1 MFAKIE
7 NNQIV
12 SVQPQTMCMFNIPF
26 SGKMSLQELK
36 ILGILPVREVMES
49 CSQYQEPVL
58 KEYIIKED
66 EVEAHYDVVGK
77 DPTIVRKMKENEA
90 HVIFKESR
98 VNVTDKAISNLQAYI
113 LADIPS
119 VSWKCDNGLFITL
132 SGDEFGV
139 LLTQLMAKRAE
150 LYNEEN
156 Q

>member
-7 NNQIV
+7 NNQII

-26 SGKMSLQELK
+26 SGKMGLQELK
-36 ILGILPVREVMES
+36 TLGILPVKQIIES
-49 CSQYQEPVL
+49 CSQYQEAVL
-58 KEYIIKED
+58 KEYVIKDD
-66 EVEAHYDVVGK
+66 EVEAHYDVVDK
-77 DPTIVRKMKENEA
+77 DSTIVRKMKEAEA
-90 HVIFKESR
+90 HVIFKEGR

-113 LADIPS
+113 LTSIPS
-119 VSWKCDNGLFITL
+119 VSWKCDDGLFITL
-132 SGDEFGV
+132 VGDEFGV